1 MIVHKNAHRM
11 LRFVVHE
18 PGGDIDCVRHKLD
31 MVLLQRRMRRPE
43 VRGNARVFIGN
54 QRQVVRNPHSQPVKL
69 SNDFQN
75 GTFGGNDKRG
85 EFPRENM
92 FQYVGNRVAGD
103 VETPFRFAV
112 DAVLFERFQKT
123 QAPFTVAPAA
133 EMVLEQADFTVTV
146 FVQMLVRQ
154 PDSLPMIDADAGNAV
169 GDFIDQH
176 EPRMLLPEQQLQ

>member
-1 MIVHKNAHRM
+1 
-11 LRFVVHE
+11 
-18 PGGDIDCVRHKLD
+18 
-31 MVLLQRRMRRPE
+31 
-43 VRGNARVFIGN
+43 
-54 QRQVVRNPHSQPVKL
+54 
-69 SNDFQN
+69 
-75 GTFGGNDKRG
+75 
-85 EFPRENM
+85 M

-154 PDSLPMIDADAGNAV
+154 PDSLPMVDRGGSCGA
-169 GDFIDQH
+169 
-176 EPRMLLPEQQLQ
+176 